1 MYKRVLV
8 PLDGSELSEVVFPY
22 VRELTGRLGLDVILL
37 HVYSLEERETA
48 PLHRAYIERK
58 AEIIRCQ
65 IEEVREKIGVG
76 PEDKPLPVRGE
87 LAEGYPAEEILRY
100 ADENDI
106 DLILMATHGR
116 SGVKRWVMG
125 SVADKVLRASN
136 VPVWLVRAGVTGQIA
151 YDKWPRR
158 TILVP
163 LDGSELAEAVLPHVE
178 VLAEQRDTE
187 LVDVVL
193 FAVCEPAVTLGYYPP
208 SARFETSAG
217 AVHVMPKEYARGE
230 AVKQKILAE
239 QYLARVEKRL
249 KKTGLRVRSEV
260 RAGEPAEQIVDYAKA
275 NPFNIIVMS
284 THARSGFSRWAYGSV
299 AAKVLQKAHSPIF
312 LVRSGQTASGQI

>member
-193 FAVCEPAVTLGYYPP
+193 LSVAEPRAESGYYFPNVP
-208 SARFETSAG
+208 VTREEL
-217 AVHVMPKEYARGE
+217 KE
-230 AVKQKILAE
+230 
-239 QYLARVEKRL
+239 YLARVEKRL
-249 KKTGLRVRSEV
+249 KKLGLRVRSEV
-260 RAGEPAEQIVDYAKA
+260 LAGKPAEQIVDYAKA

-284 THARSGFSRWAYGSV
+284 THARSGFGRWMYGSV
-299 AAKVLQKAHSPIF
+299 AAKVLYHASSPIF
-312 LVRSGQTASGQI
+312 LVRPSQSSLHQA